1 MALVKK
7 TQRSFA
13 GGQIDKD
20 LTGRQDLAKYS
31 QGCLVLENFK
41 VRKQGN
47 VVKRSGTDLVC
58 DFSGILGDDAAIGE
72 AKILPLVQER
82 ESGFYVL
89 VTGGRAY
96 LVSTEGVRMSDGT
109 WSRSPKP
116 GATEDDPSP
125 QYAEVPFSDSDL
137 RMLDWCQSGDTI
149 FFAHRSYPPGKLV
162 YDSGTLT
169 YERIQFRQA
178 QGVQPVIAS
187 VEQKGTWSSTG
198 SDREVEYCVTAVK
211 DGVESPPSPAYAVA
225 YKMPWPDT
233 GSFVITI
240 DSAAIDPDDFDAFR
254 IYKKSADVFGLIG
267 TTSNQVS
274 FVSVSDGFSVDGTLC
289 PSGFTSFDKEVHL
302 REGGNRFATATAESN
317 ETIMCRSADVTVDPL
332 YPGNDISEEVKKEL
346 STVYDIDFDSEKWE
360 YRVTWLGVVPKNY
373 GELQSWRERASK
385 WLMDNGY
392 SYVEEKTVTGTS
404 RSATAQKSVAAGESV
419 TWEFTARQFSTFKV
433 RLGGV
438 CHYISNTTINNTT
451 GWYWVAT
458 IRDSDYVDEAPVC
471 FTKDI
476 VKSTTYRYTG
486 NHTDFHASAA
496 RVYSAMLTFS
506 DGTTCTVA
514 GGSEV
519 DQTAVDAA
527 KWIAVSGQD
536 GVYRR
541 TYAEDELMYS
551 SDRAHLLEMMDEPPV
566 GATVSFTLPDA
577 YASKKCVSVKLTGY
591 ADAEKKEAAAMVV
604 NGISCYQ
611 GGKYVYSFTDDYVT
625 PDLSTTPPKTE
636 DHFVNPGEYP
646 GCVALYSQ
654 RLVYASS
661 AENPFTFWMSCTGDL
676 YNFDEHEY
684 LRASDAIT
692 ASTAALEMPRINR
705 MLVHRDLMLFADGG
719 EWQVAPASGNAIAP
733 STVAAKLQS
742 VIGCSARVKPF
753 AIDTDIVFCDG
764 SGETLYST
772 RYSFASDGYE
782 SSNLSVLSQR
792 IFRNNPIV
800 AMAYAQHPEGTIECV
815 LEDGTVASLV
825 YMKEHDVCSW
835 SRHVLGGGW
844 RAMDV
849 ASNKSSANGSSSCAL
864 VARRTANEAQT
875 DGTSKSVARWAV
887 LAVRDIDPDDDT
899 LLGNLRMDAVRV
911 ETAEPTAGS
920 GETVVK
926 VGEGK
931 WAVGCEFTA
940 RLKTTS
946 PEFTDAETAQ
956 MEVKNA
962 TECEVRVIDG
972 SDFTARQPEVAAAKA
987 TKMKVPCPVD
997 ESGDDYK
1004 VTPGDADCRMPLAGT
1019 NSRSGSVV
1027 IESAGHLPLAILS
1040 VSTSYRVE
1048 WANHGDG
1055 GNGNASR

>member
-47 VVKRSGTDLVC
+47 VVKRPGTDLVC
-58 DFSGILGDDAAIGE
+58 DFSRIKGDDEGVGE
-72 AKILPLVQER
+72 AKIIPLVQER
-82 ESGFYVL
+82 KSGFYVL
-89 VTGGRAY
+89 ITGGRAY
-96 LVSTEGVRMSDGT
+96 LVSTDGVRMTDGT

-116 GATEDDPSP
+116 GAADGDPSP

-137 RMLDWCQSGDTI
+137 RMLDWCQSGDTV

-162 YDSGTLT
+162 YDAGTLT

-178 QGVQPVIAS
+178 QGTQPVIAS
-187 VEQKGTWSSTG
+187 VTQKGTWSSTG
-198 SDREVEYCVTAVK
+198 SDREIEYCVTAVK
-211 DGVESPPSPAYAVA
+211 DGIESPPSPAFAVT

-233 GSFVITI
+233 GSFVITV
-240 DSAAIDPDDFDAFR
+240 DSTAIDPDDFDSFR

-289 PSGFTSFDKEVHL
+289 PSGFTTFDKEVHL
-302 REGGNRFATATAESN
+302 RESGNRFATATVDHAE
-317 ETIMCRSADVTVDPL
+317 TLTCRTADITTDPL
-332 YPGNDISEEVKKEL
+332 LPGNDTDEGVFEDLIGT
-346 STVYDIDFDSEKWE
+346 STSPFSYD
-360 YRVTWLGVVPKNY
+360 VTWLGTVPARY
-373 GELQSWRERASK
+373 GNVAKHKERVAK
-385 WLMDNGY
+385 WLTDKGY
-392 SYVEEKTVTGTS
+392 NYVEETTATGTS
-404 RSATAQKSVAAGESV
+404 RSSSAQKSVAAGKTV
-419 TWEFTARQFSTFKV
+419 TWKFTARQFSTFKV
-433 RLGGV
+433 RLGGIFHDV
-438 CHYISNTTINNTT
+438 SNTTINNTT
-451 GWYWVAT
+451 GWYWSPANLVA
-458 IRDSDYVDEAPVC
+458 SGNSYYESKVA
-471 FTKDI
+471 FAKDV

-486 NHTDFHASAA
+486 NYTDFHASSA
-496 RVYSAMLTFS
+496 RVYSAKLTFS

-514 GGSEV
+514 GDGEV
-519 DQTAVDAA
+519 DQTAVDTA
-527 KWIAVSGQD
+527 KWVPVSGQTD
-536 GVYRR
+536 VYRR

-551 SDRAHLLEMMDEPPV
+551 SDRAHLLEKMAEPSV

-577 YASKKCVSVKLTGY
+577 YAAKKCVSVKLTGY
-591 ADAEKKEAAAMVV
+591 ADSAKTTAAAMVV
-604 NGISCYQ
+604 NGFAAFQ

-661 AENPFTFWMSCTGDL
+661 AEKPFTFWMSCTGDL

-719 EWQVAPASGNAIAP
+719 EWQVAPSSGNAIAP

-742 VIGCSARVKPF
+742 VIGCAARVKPF

-764 SGETLYST
+764 SGETLYAT

-800 AMAYAQHPEGTIECV
+800 AMAYAQHPEGTVECV

-844 RAMDV
+844 RAKDV

-864 VARRTANEAQT
+864 VARRAASETQA
-875 DGTSKSVARWAV
+875 DGTAKSVAQWAV

-926 VGEGK
+926 VGASK
-931 WAVGCEFTA
+931 WAVGSEFTA
-940 RLKTTS
+940 RIKTTS

-987 TKMKVPCPVD
+987 TKMKVPCPID

-1004 VTPGDADCRMPLAGT
+1004 VAPGDADCKMPLAGT
-1019 NSRSGSVV
+1019 NSTSGSVV